1 MPAQPE
7 RVAPVAC
14 LINTGECT
22 ASPQRETPHPP
33 YLCLH
38 AGILLPHLQQN
49 EPPTRPS
56 LAHSSPETAHPL
68 YRVLS
73 TLRIAH
79 NYIAREVPVTKQSI
93 RCWQP
98 CNRVRS
104 VLANQ

>member
-7 RVAPVAC
+7 RVAPASC
-14 LINTGECT
+14 PLNTGECN

-38 AGILLPHLQQN
+38 AGILLPRLQQN

-56 LAHSSPETAHPL
+56 LAHSSPETAHAL

-73 TLRIAH
+73 TLRNVH
-79 NYIAREVPVTKQSI
+79 NYLPREIPLTNPTTPLHQPRTTVP
-93 RCWQP
+93 
-98 CNRVRS
+98 
-104 VLANQ
+104 